1 MSNEYDISNAFN
13 RIETKLI
20 QSMKRNLSKHLEDET
35 LENMNWSMWQTE
47 QLKSLEQFRK
57 ENKSIFNDDFD
68 NIDSDI
74 ESMLKESYNNA
85 SLEQEQKIL
94 EAIQKGVFTST
105 GDSTLSA
112 GFFGLDSNKLTQL
125 ISETQGNIRKA
136 ETSILRY
143 TNDQYRQIIFDA
155 QVYANTGAGTIKQA
169 VDMATQD
176 FLSKGINSI
185 QYSNGTRVNVSSY
198 AEMAI
203 RTANSRAHMYGEG
216 EKRDEWGY
224 HTVLVPNRNG
234 GCPYCVQYQG
244 KVFIDDVWSSG
255 TKAESKGQGY
265 PLLSTAVQGGLFHP
279 NCKDTTVTYFPG
291 INSNVKPPTQE
302 EIKQKIENYNKEQ
315 KLKAIDRNI
324 DKYKRLELGS
334 LDESN
339 IEKYHNKR
347 LAWENY
353 KKKFKEN
360 SNLSFN
366 NKVTNSNNSSI
377 IDKNESTN
385 EIIETAKK
393 RNITYN
399 KVQKLEKNLTDEEII
414 QKISGGD
421 ETEKG
426 SCSSVALSYIGN
438 KNGLDVLDFR
448 GGESSELFATRGA
461 IQKISQLDGVT
472 SYVEENYNDIKGVL
486 NLLSKTEEGKEYY
499 LSTGQHASII
509 KKVNGKIKYLELQ
522 SVDSNGYKDLTANVL
537 KERFK
542 CQQTHTL
549 GGTKIKFRS
558 TLIEID
564 SLKNNSEFEEM
575 LGYIN
580 TAIYDQKKGIKGYAK

>member
-74 ESMLKESYNNA
+74 ESMLKETYNNA

-94 EAIQKGVFTST
+94 EAIQKGVFKST